1 MKNGSRTL
9 LDLLLDFHFLF
20 QLTLSPSF
28 ALSLRT
34 PHHRKRSSYVP
45 EPATLLH
52 SVHARAKLLLLLA
65 TLFLAAR
72 SPPGVRAALAGAVA
86 AATLAILPARLAL
99 PQLRRVVMIAG
110 FIFFLTAIG
119 AESVP
124 PPLQSRCPPGV
135 EAGLAACPPAIR
147 DGGGLLLAGSS
158 SPPPFSADFFT
169 SLAAAEGTITTKARS
184 YSYVVFHFLFVTVTR
199 RSLRLATSA
208 AATCLLALQGSSLV
222 LTTTPAEDAALAL
235 CTLPSWRREKRTSG
249 GDGTEEETKS
259 SFETIRRPANR
270 TALTLLLS
278 LRFLA
283 LVFDEARGLAL
294 GLAARGIDWE
304 GLGSGGGVTV
314 GLRLVARLF
323 GNLQARAGDVSVAM
337 AARGFAGPGFH
348 IVHPAASAASPQVS
362 YGTTLGAVLLACA
375 ALARAAVSSP
385 A

>member
-1 MKNGSRTL
+1 M
-9 LDLLLDFHFLF
+9 
-20 QLTLSPSF
+20 
-28 ALSLRT
+28 
-34 PHHRKRSSYVP
+34 
-45 EPATLLH
+45 
-52 SVHARAKLLLLLA
+52 
-65 TLFLAAR
+65 
-72 SPPGVRAALAGAVA
+72 
-86 AATLAILPARLAL
+86 ILPARLAL

-135 EAGLAACPPAIR
+135 EAGLAACPPAI
-147 DGGGLLLAGSS
+147 GGGGGGGVLLAAASSAASSAASASASAAAAAAPS
-158 SPPPFSADFFT
+158 SPPFGIDF
-169 SLAAAEGTITTKARS
+169 AAFAPAEDGVASQARS

-222 LTTTPAEDAALAL
+222 LTTTTAEDAALAL
-235 CTLPSWRREKRTSG
+235 CTLPSLKREKRERRS
-249 GDGTEEETKS
+249 GDGTTVDETTPS
-259 SFETIRRPANR
+259 SSPSFIEVIRRPANR

-283 LVFDEARGLAL
+283 LVFDEARGLSL

-314 GLRLVARLF
+314 GLRLVTRLF
-323 GNLQARAGDVSVAM
+323 GNLQARAGDVAVAM
-337 AARGFAGPGFH
+337 TARGFAGPGLH
-348 IVHPAASAASPQVS
+348 IVHPAAVPEGADGAKKGARVS
-362 YGTTLGAVLLACA
+362 FGATLCAVLLACA